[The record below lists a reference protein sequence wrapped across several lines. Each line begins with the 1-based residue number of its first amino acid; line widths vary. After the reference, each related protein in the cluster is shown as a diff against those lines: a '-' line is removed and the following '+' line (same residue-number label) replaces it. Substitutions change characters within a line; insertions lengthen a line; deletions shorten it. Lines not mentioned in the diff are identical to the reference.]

1 MFKFFARKQ
10 MEKQVAA
17 AKESEQKASLDKA
30 RAGDL
35 KSMTAEELDKAAQYA
50 YKQQQF
56 TKAKDLLEEL
66 RKRDPLDYDPK
77 FSLWYLT
84 DICFWER
91 GGLPADM
98 ETASKTAVRLVTTET
113 DSAFY
118 RYLLGYVDKIGR
130 SGTELPIPTDK
141 VFKPNF
147 ELLEKRV
154 DILFKA
160 AKAHYEAEK
169 KKGSKIFQHRYQS
182 IIYMEEIWNLRR
194 VGYDKIEHTPEN
206 ILSFFQELAD
216 KGDPTGQF
224 WLYQCYYN
232 HLFKED
238 ESRELRD
245 KSYELAKFA
254 GLQGYPAALYTKRS
268 EYPLPGSMS
277 YSYDE
282 KLDAYRLIDK
292 LLAKLDEYMNEANA
306 DDPLLTIEDFFNRKN
321 AQQTAQKEAAARAA
335 KAAALYQQAVMAY
348 ALGQQEQALAD
359 MAQAAEW
366 GHDGAYLWLVGRAA
380 EQGSA
385 QAQYQMGEYS
395 LTGTASTPKNTTA
408 AFEWLAK
415 AASGGVTDAFWRLG
429 ELYHHGADGFAANRE
444 MAVSMYQKAAEGESL
459 PGMLAYGDFCTPAEA
474 KALYRKVVNTERT
487 DLAARAYIME
497 GWRKLATVDPEDF
510 ATSLEGAAHFTLL
523 YFDPNK
529 NLGFTDRKFADA
541 VKDALNGDAEAAYKL
556 GLELADNNVSKD
568 IADHE
573 KIARV
578 WYLLTASCYTALVG
592 KGDPDACRHLFYL
605 YHDELLHD
613 DDRARY
619 WGLRALRA
627 GDIEMY
633 YAAAMNPKVFDLSE
647 AQVIEYLCIAAA
659 NGDEGARNEL
669 EYRQRQAQWEANR
682 QRWVEQVRRE
692 QAAARE
698 REVDEAI
705 AAKLDSAERLVNT
718 LAYGEMFTDEER
730 ALMGK
735 VSQMDAIRS
744 ASLRD
749 DIIREMKKKLN

>member
-10 MEKQVAA
+10 MEKQIAA
-17 AKESEQKASLDKA
+17 AKESQQKASLDKA
-30 RAGDL
+30 CADGL
-35 KSMTAEELDKAAQYA
+35 KSMTPEELDKAAEYA

-56 TKAKDLLEEL
+56 TKARELLEEL
-66 RKRDPLDYDPK
+66 RKRDPLDHDPK

-84 DICFWER
+84 DICYWER

-98 ETASKTAVRLVTTET
+98 ETASKTAVRLVNTGT
-113 DSAFY
+113 DGAFY
-118 RYLLGYVDKIGR
+118 RYVLGYVDKIGR
-130 SGTELPIPTDK
+130 SRTELPIPTGK

-160 AKAHYEAEK
+160 AKEHYEAAK
-169 KKGSKIFQHRYQS
+169 KEGSKILQPSYQS

-238 ESRELRD
+238 ESRELRN

-282 KLDAYRLIDK
+282 KLDAYILRDK
-292 LLAKLDEYMNEANA
+292 LLAKLDEYINEANT
-306 DDPLLTIEDFFNRKN
+306 DDPLLSIDDFFNQKN
-321 AQQTAQKEAAARAA
+321 AQQTAQKEAAALAA
-335 KAAALYQQAVMAY
+335 KAAGLYQQAVMAY
-348 ALGQQEQALAD
+348 AIGQQEQALAD
-359 MAQAAEW
+359 MAQAAEL

-395 LTGTASTPKNTTA
+395 LTGTASTPKNVTA

-415 AASGGVTDAFWRLG
+415 AASGGVADAFWRLG
-429 ELYHHGADGFAANRE
+429 ELYQHGADGFAANKE

-459 PGMLAYGDFCTPAEA
+459 PGMLAYGGFCNPAEA
-474 KALYRKVVNTERT
+474 KALYRRVVNTGRT
-487 DLAARAYIME
+487 DLATRSYIME
-497 GWRKLATVDPEDF
+497 GWRKLAIVDPEDF
-510 ATSLEGAAHFTLL
+510 GASLEGAAHFTLL
-523 YFDPNK
+523 YFDPDK
-529 NLGFTDRKFADA
+529 NLGYTDKKPADA
-541 VKDALNGDAEAAYKL
+541 VKTALSGDSKTAYSL
-556 GLELADNNVSKD
+556 GNTLTSDKFSGD
-568 IADHE
+568 IADHKE
-573 KIARV
+573 IGRV
-578 WYLLTASCYTALVG
+578 WYQLTANYYIAQVG
-592 KGDPDACRHLFYL
+592 KGDPDACRNLFYI
-605 YHDELLHD
+605 YHDELRD
-613 DDRARY
+613 DSLARQ
-619 WGLRALRA
+619 WGIRALLS
-627 GDIEMY
+627 GDVEMY
-633 YAAAMNPKVFDLSE
+633 YVAAMNPKVFDLSE